1 MVMESLRGFESRVQ
15 YNMVGHSGD
24 GPEFPLVEMGKPP
37 VNAKER
43 LRVLQKMRAHA
54 STCDTGDCTLEAA
67 TAADDPMSALR
78 DVAAG
83 APSFLP
89 VWAELAER
97 SLDAGDPIAAYAFA
111 LSLSL
116 SLLLLPWVLECL
128 QHRLVVRMMIATT
141 SRPACARAEL
151 HLRKDDIN
159 ERVETRVK

>member
-67 TAADDPMSALR
+67 TAAINKLVEGEEADEVGASGH
-78 DVAAG
+78 AASRRRG
-83 APSFLP
+83 RSIGHASSSHYPSP
-89 VWAELAER
+89 TTR
-97 SLDAGDPIAAYAFA
+97 SHQ
-111 LSLSL
+111 
-116 SLLLLPWVLECL
+116 LLLLGTAL
-128 QHRLVVRMMIATT
+128 RLP
-141 SRPACARAEL
+141 S
-151 HLRKDDIN
+151 LRR
-159 ERVETRVK
+159 EPR